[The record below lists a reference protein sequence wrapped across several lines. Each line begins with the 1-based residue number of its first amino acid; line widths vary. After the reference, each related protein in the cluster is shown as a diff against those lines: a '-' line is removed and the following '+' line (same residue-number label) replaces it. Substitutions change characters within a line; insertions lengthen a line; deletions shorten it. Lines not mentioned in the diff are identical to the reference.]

1 MSLKRTSCFHVVV
14 FRYMSLKFRFTEY
27 YTIVII
33 HKEIPFYLFDSNG
46 RGESSVKQ
54 ITAAQKTPVNVIWLK
69 KKKKKD
75 SKLIKRTNIWRWI
88 LDCPLVLIF
97 QYR

>member
-54 ITAAQKTPVNVIWLK
+54 ITAAQKTPVNVIRLK

-88 LDCPLVLIF
+88 LDFPLVLIF

>member
-33 HKEIPFYLFDSNG
+33 HKEIPFYLFDSNR

-69 KKKKKD
+69 KKKKD
-75 SKLIKRTNIWRWI
+75 SKLIKRTNIWWWI
-88 LDCPLVLIF
+88 LDFPLVLIF